1 MTDMQPKKMIIL
13 DILNILR
20 KHSDEDHR
28 LSQQQI
34 QNLIEKEYEM
44 KVDRKTVRRNL
55 SKLIEF
61 GFPIKYRGCEYD
73 SDDAITRNGKSG
85 EETILTDW
93 YYVHE
98 FMNGELRLLI
108 DNVLLT
114 DGLSKNNRI
123 DLIRRLEGLSSKY
136 FHSEISKI
144 DMDIYGQSINCQ
156 VISTLEDIGE
166 AIANE
171 KQLSFHYCTCDTDCK
186 LHEKL
191 DDNGKPKQYIVNPYQ
206 IISRNGHSYL
216 ICNLTK
222 YHDLTH
228 FRIDRIKGSQVTAT
242 SLTPLRMLKGFETGI
257 RLSEYVKE
265 HPNLWSGDAVH
276 ITFQCKQYMMNDV
289 VDSFG
294 TNLRIEKLP
303 DDMIK
308 VYVHASESSILH
320 WAIQFADAIE
330 VLSPNRLRE
339 QIAETLRNALKKYE
353 S

>member
-13 DILNILR
+13 DILDILR
-20 KHSDEDHR
+20 KHTDENHR

-34 QNLIEKEYEM
+34 QNLMEKYGM

-61 GFPIKYRGCEYD
+61 GFPIKYRGCED
-73 SDDAITRNGKSG
+73 ESDAITRNGKSG

-108 DNVLLT
+108 DNILLT
-114 DGLSKNNRI
+114 DGLPKNNRI

-144 DMDIYGQSINCQ
+144 DMDIYGQPLNQ
-156 VISTLEDIGE
+156 EVIMTLEEIGN
-166 AIANE
+166 AIVGG
-171 KQLSFHYCTCDTDCK
+171 KQITFHYCTCDTDCK

-191 DDNGKPKQYIVNPYQ
+191 DDNGEPKQYIVNPYQ

-216 ICNLTK
+216 ICNLPK

-228 FRIDRIKGSQVTAT
+228 FRIDRIKKCEKMDSP
-242 SLTPLRMLKGFETGI
+242 SKPLRMLKGFETGI
-257 RLSEYVKE
+257 RLSEYVKA
-265 HPNLWSGDAVH
+265 HPNLWSGNPVH
-276 ITFQCKQYMMNDV
+276 ITFQCKKYMMNDI

-294 TNLRIEKLP
+294 TNLRIEELA
-303 DDMIK
+303 DDMIR
-308 VYVHASESSILH
+308 VHVHASESSMLH

-330 VLSPNRLRE
+330 VLSPQSLRE
-339 QIAETLRNALKKYE
+339 QIAETLRNALQKYE

>member
-1 MTDMQPKKMIIL
+1 MIDMQPKKMIIL
-13 DILNILR
+13 DILDILR
-20 KHSDEDHR
+20 KHTDEDHR

-34 QNLIEKEYEM
+34 QNLMKKEYGM

-61 GFPIKYRGCEYD
+61 GFPIKYRGSEFENQE
-73 SDDAITRNGKSG
+73 ITRNGKYG
-85 EETILTDW
+85 KEIILTDW
-93 YYVHE
+93 YYVHK
-98 FMNGELRLLI
+98 FMNGELHLLI
-108 DNVLLT
+108 NNVLLT
-114 DGLSKNNRI
+114 DGLSKKDRI
-123 DLIRRLEGLSSKY
+123 SLIRRLEELSSKY

-144 DMDIYGQSINCQ
+144 DMDIYGQSINQ
-156 VISTLEDIGE
+156 EVIKTLEDIGE
-166 AIANE
+166 AIVNE
-171 KQLSFHYCTCDTDCK
+171 KQISFHYCICDTDCE
-186 LHEKL
+186 LHEKP

-216 ICNLTK
+216 ICNLPK

-276 ITFQCKQYMMNDV
+276 ITFQCKQYMMNDI

-294 TNLRIEKLP
+294 TDLRIEKLP

-308 VYVHASESSILH
+308 VHVQVSESAMLH
-320 WAIQFADAIE
+320 WGIQFADAIE
-330 VLSPNRLRE
+330 VLSPQSLRE
-339 QIAETLRNALKKYE
+339 QIVETLRNALKKYDV
-353 S
+353 

>member
-20 KHSDEDHR
+20 IHTDEDHR

-34 QNLIEKEYEM
+34 QKLMESEYGM

-61 GFPIKYRGCEYD
+61 GFPIGYRGSEFE
-73 SDDAITRNGKSG
+73 SNAITRNGKSG

-114 DGLSKNNRI
+114 DGLSKKDRI

-144 DMDIYGQSINCQ
+144 DMDIYGKSENKEI
-156 VISTLEDIGE
+156 IMTLEEIGN
-166 AIANE
+166 AIATDS
-171 KQLSFHYCTCDTDCK
+171 QVSFHYCDCGIDGEP
-186 LHEKL
+186 HFRL
-191 DDNGKPKQYIVNPYQ
+191 DNHNNPKQYIVNPYQ
-206 IISRNGHSYL
+206 IISKNGHSYL
-216 ICNLTK
+216 ICNLTQ
-222 YHDLTH
+222 YDDLTH
-228 FRIDRIKGSQVTAT
+228 FRIDRIKDCVP
-242 SLTPLRMLKGFETGI
+242 LDTPLKSLRMLKGFETGI
-257 RLSEYVKE
+257 RLSEYVKA
-265 HPNLWSGDAVH
+265 HPNLWSGEPVH

-289 VDSFG
+289 ADSFG
-294 TNLRIEKLP
+294 TDLRIEELP
-303 DDMIK
+303 DDMME
-308 VYVHASESSILH
+308 VHVQASESSMLH
-320 WAIQFADAIE
+320 WAIQFADAVE
-330 VLSPNRLRE
+330 VLSPQSLRV
-339 QIAETLRNALKKYE
+339 QIADTLRNALKKYG

>member
-1 MTDMQPKKMIIL
+1 MVQFALYLTETKEICPLSKYRGYIPFIVIYRNIAALQSLKFRSAIL
-13 DILNILR
+13 GGGSIRGTENR
-20 KHSDEDHR
+20 MGACSCR
-28 LSQQQI
+28 QQI
-34 QNLIEKEYEM
+34 QGTHPNRQL
-44 KVDRKTVRRNL
+44 
-55 SKLIEF
+55 
-61 GFPIKYRGCEYD
+61 YRLAG
-73 SDDAITRNGKSG
+73 
-85 EETILTDW
+85 TDG

-308 VYVHASESSILH
+308 VHVHASESSILH

>member
-13 DILNILR
+13 DILDILR
-20 KHSDEDHR
+20 KHTDENHR

-34 QNLIEKEYEM
+34 QNLMEKYGM

-61 GFPIKYRGCEYD
+61 GFPIKYRGCED
-73 SDDAITRNGKSG
+73 ESDAITRNGKSG

-144 DMDIYGQSINCQ
+144 DMDIYGQPLNQ
-156 VISTLEDIGE
+156 EVIKTLEDIGN
-166 AIANE
+166 AIVDE
-171 KQLSFHYCTCDTDCK
+171 KQITFHYCTCDTDCK

-191 DDNGKPKQYIVNPYQ
+191 DDNGEPKQYTVNPYQ

-216 ICNLTK
+216 ICNLPK

-228 FRIDRIKGSQVTAT
+228 FRID
-242 SLTPLRMLKGFETGI
+242 
-257 RLSEYVKE
+257 
-265 HPNLWSGDAVH
+265 
-276 ITFQCKQYMMNDV
+276 
-289 VDSFG
+289 
-294 TNLRIEKLP
+294 
-303 DDMIK
+303 
-308 VYVHASESSILH
+308 
-320 WAIQFADAIE
+320 
-330 VLSPNRLRE
+330 
-339 QIAETLRNALKKYE
+339 QIGRAHV
-353 S
+353 